1 MSRLPTVAI
10 IGKPNTGKSTLFNRL
25 VGRRK
30 AIVSD
35 TPGTTRDQIAAR
47 VRTPGMDFLLIDTGG
62 MGGGTEDKDLEDD
75 VHRQSFLALENADL
89 ILFTINGKEELTSN
103 DLEIVSILR
112 RSRRTHVPVL
122 LAITQC
128 DNPGEIDTI
137 LPQYYELDIAKEIIA
152 VSAPH
157 KIGIEDLL
165 KAIEK
170 ELASLHFTVQ
180 EEVPGE
186 APRIAIIGKPNVG
199 KSSLVNAFMSETQK
213 KKSPLLVSEKAGT
226 TRDTTDTII
235 RFHEQEYLFMD
246 TAGLARRKQTESD
259 IEIHASFR
267 SMKALEMCDIAV
279 LLLDATAPVS
289 KQDKRIAHMA
299 IAEGKGLIILVNKID
314 LTPQGKR
321 TETMEEIRSELSF
334 CTFAP
339 LLPCSTAT
347 REGLLKIFELIETVD
362 RNRRRR
368 IPTKA
373 LREWFESVVHGQQ
386 TQALLKSKFI
396 TQADEV
402 PPTFVLFVK
411 DPRKIPV
418 SRLKFLENRMRETFA
433 FEGTPIRWVTKEN
446 T

>member
-47 VRTPGMDFLLIDTGG
+47 VRTSGSDFLLVDTGG

-75 VHRQSFLALENADL
+75 VHRQSLLALENADL
-89 ILFTINGKEELTSN
+89 ILLTMNGKEELTSN

-112 RSRRTHVPVL
+112 RNKRKHVPVL
-122 LAITQC
+122 MVVTQC
-128 DNPGEIDTI
+128 DNAEAIDTI
-137 LPQYYELDIAKEIIA
+137 LPQYYQLKIAKEVIP

-157 KIGIEDLL
+157 KIGIDDLL
-165 KAIEK
+165 KAIDA
-170 ELASLHFTVQ
+170 ELILLHFTPQ
-180 EEVPGE
+180 AE
-186 APRIAIIGKPNVG
+186 AIAEIPRIAIIGKPNVG
-199 KSSLVNAFMSETQK
+199 KSSLVNTFMSEMQRE
-213 KKSPLLVSEKAGT
+213 KSPLLVSEQAGT
-226 TRDTTDTII
+226 TRDTTDTVI

-246 TAGLARRKQTESD
+246 TAGLTRRKYAESD
-259 IEIHASFR
+259 IDIHASFR
-267 SMKALEMCDIAV
+267 SMQALEACDTAV
-279 LLLDATAPVS
+279 LILDASAPVS
-289 KQDKRIAHMA
+289 KQDKRIANMA
-299 IAEGKGLIILVNKID
+299 IAEGKGLIVLANKID
-314 LTPQGKR
+314 LLAPGKR
-321 TETMEEIRSELSF
+321 AEQLDAIRSELSF

-373 LREWFESVVHGQQ
+373 LCEWFESVVHGQQ

-433 FEGTPIRWVTKEN
+433 FEGTPIRWVTKGSN
-446 T
+446 